1 MGRLLL
7 FACFILTTLNL
18 SAQANYSLVVG
29 IGGNSYSGDLNIQPA
44 NPQMNITI
52 GVDSYL
58 EQRLFIRGSLN
69 YGMIEANYEPGD
81 AIVDPTDKGPDF
93 IVTNYFS
100 SQLLSLET
108 AAMFE
113 FISGGFL
120 SITGGVGIGALYFD
134 PRDSNG
140 NKLSSNSNTRLPDE
154 SYSSVVPY
162 SPVTLSIILFG
173 SRKVNLMFENTW
185 LFTNSDYI
193 DNIGYAGDT
202 GSDYIVRQSFLMRY
216 NF

>member
-1 MGRLLL
+1 MGRFSLLACFLL
-7 FACFILTTLNL
+7 FPLIV
-18 SAQANYSLVVG
+18 SAQVNYSLVVG

-58 EQRLFIRGSLN
+58 ENKLFIRSSLN

-81 AIVDPTDKGPDF
+81 AIIDPTDKGPNF
-93 IVTNYFS
+93 VVTNYFS

-113 FISGGFL
+113 FISGRLL
-120 SITGGVGIGALYFD
+120 SITGGVGLGALYFD
-134 PRDSNG
+134 PRDANG
-140 NKLSSNSNTRLPDE
+140 NKLSSNNNTRLPEE
-154 SYSSVVPY
+154 SYSSIVPF
-162 SPVTLSIILFG
+162 SPVTVSVILF
-173 SRKVNLMFENTW
+173 SDRKVNIIFENTW

-193 DNIGYAGDT
+193 DNIGYTGDT